1 MHIRKEVFI
10 MRINDIDKIPSNTK
24 GVVMFL
30 ALYGG
35 EEITIQV
42 RENLMVLIPVDDD
55 HWDVEFNG
63 EYLGT
68 QTVERV
74 ADGICQ
80 FKKQVNASN
89 RYRAYQQ
96 VTGQPT
102 WQQSAPQRQGYP
114 RLPLQPQSGYSLPR
128 HAAPEPDIIDIGSRL
143 IGSVFGGIRRGLY

>member
-1 MHIRKEVFI
+1 
-10 MRINDIDKIPSNTK
+10 MRINDIDKIPSNPR
-24 GVVMFL
+24 GVAMFL

-35 EEITIQV
+35 EELTIQV

-68 QTVERV
+68 QTVEQV
-74 ADGICQ
+74 SAGICQ
-80 FKKQVNASN
+80 FKRQVTAAN
-89 RYRAYQQ
+89 RYRAFQSA
-96 VTGQPT
+96 TAQPT
-102 WQQSAPQRQGYP
+102 WQQSAPPQGGYP

-128 HAAPEPDIIDIGSRL
+128 RTTTPEPDIIDIGSRL

>member
-1 MHIRKEVFI
+1 

-55 HWDVEFNG
+55 HWDIEFNG

-68 QTVERV
+68 QTVEQV
-74 ADGICQ
+74 ANGICQ
-80 FKKQVNASN
+80 FKKQVTAAN
-89 RYRAYQQ
+89 RYRAFQS
-96 VTGQPT
+96 VTNQPT
-102 WQQSAPQRQGYP
+102 WQSAPPQQGGYP

-128 HAAPEPDIIDIGSRL
+128 HAASPEPDIIDIGSRL